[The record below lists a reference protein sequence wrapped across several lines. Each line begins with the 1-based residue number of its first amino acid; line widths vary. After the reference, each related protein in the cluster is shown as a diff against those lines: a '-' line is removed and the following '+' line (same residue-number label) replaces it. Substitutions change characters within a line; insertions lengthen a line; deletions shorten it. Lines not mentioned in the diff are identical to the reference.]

1 MITAKQHPPEP
12 GMPKVEFV
20 EPDLARWT
28 FTTDEGD
35 VQQIEFSHWCGW
47 FGFDEDD
54 LPHRVDVAVW
64 LIRRSHR

>member
-28 FTTDEGD
+28 FTSADRE
-35 VQQIEFSHWCGW
+35 VQNLEFRYWCGW
-47 FGFDEDD
+47 FGFDENDE
-54 LPHRVDVAVW
+54 PHEVDGLTWMV
-64 LIRRSHR
+64 RRH